1 MPIEESRIRLAEA
14 GNNLELAIQQYYDS
28 QQGTEEIA
36 PNIREEEEEEEE
48 VRAAIPRQVCLSC
61 S

>member
-28 QQGTEEIA
+28 QQETEEVA
-36 PNIREEEEEEEE
+36 PNIREEEEEEE